1 MNIARAAQRARLR
14 IIIPALAV
22 AIAALII
29 PSARSPPLIRRLALP
44 PAAGPGPPS
53 CSSTGRANTA
63 SWAAVI
69 QRLQADG
76 YTVYAPPNPLQG
88 LTYDSAYL
96 ADFLHSISGPIVLV
110 GHSYGGDV
118 ITNAATGDT
127 QVKALVYVDAFAPA
141 QNQTLAQLLAAYL
154 GSCAEPSNLTV
165 VPFPGAPAGTG
176 DAYITQSAFPS
187 CMANEL
193 PAREAQVLAA
203 DQAPLA
209 TIALTQPSG
218 VPAWKTIPSWAVV
231 GTADHAIPA
240 NVAAGHGRERTRPHH
255 RSERPAPGHDLRP
268 RRRDQ
273 RHPAGRPGHR
283 LTRSTPPASTSPLPT
298 AHGAPRQVGPSARPS
313 PLNEQTSH
321 SVLPPLYVNNQFLDI
336 GGTRFAY
343 RRFGTRRGFM
353 SFPVPHGAA
362 GRVRRRGRRRW
373 PGRARLGAAWRG
385 CWTRCWPRSWLTG
398 TSAALSARSSGLPR
412 PRRGFPARAR

>member
-22 AIAALII
+22 AIAALVI
-29 PSARSPPLIRRLALP
+29 PLSQVASAHTTTRATASGGSK
-44 PAAGPGPPS
+44 PAIVLEHGAW
-53 CSSTGRANTA
+53 ANTA
-63 SWAAVI
+63 SWGAVI

-141 QNQTLAQLLAAYL
+141 QNQTLAQLLAAYP

-187 CMANEL
+187 CMANGL

-231 GTADHAIPA
+231 GTADHAIPPA
-240 NVAAGHGRERTRPHH
+240 LQLAMAENAHAHITEVNAPHLAMI
-255 RSERPAPGHDLRP
+255 SDPGVV
-268 RRRDQ
+268 
-273 RHPAGRPGHR
+273 
-283 LTRSTPPASTSPLPT
+283 TSVILQ
-298 AHGAPRQVGPSARPS
+298 A
-313 PLNEQTSH
+313 
-321 SVLPPLYVNNQFLDI
+321 
-336 GGTRFAY
+336 
-343 RRFGTRRGFM
+343 
-353 SFPVPHGAA
+353 
-362 GRVRRRGRRRW
+362 
-373 PGRARLGAAWRG
+373 
-385 CWTRCWPRSWLTG
+385 
-398 TSAALSARSSGLPR
+398 
-412 PRRGFPARAR
+412 ARATT